1 MHSIVYTGRLLSR
14 AIWNGITN
22 YTTSSAE
29 ASVSRK
35 REPHLVH
42 AVCGF
47 PKDFTHPVLKK
58 GQFGDD
64 AWFHAWNKNTD
75 VIGKLM
81 FENVGLWL
89 ANGDS
94 SLSDNENAV
103 VFLVFHNTRSYHF
116 NGIPL

>member
-14 AIWNGITN
+14 ALWNGITN
-22 YTTSSAE
+22 YTTSAE

-47 PKDFTHPVLKK
+47 PKDFAQAKLKK

-64 AWFHAWNKNTD
+64 AWFHAYNKASD
-75 VIGKLM
+75 VIGKSLHASPSLKFVQSWVLM
-81 FENVGLWL
+81 PP
-89 ANGDS
+89 A
-94 SLSDNENAV
+94 
-103 VFLVFHNTRSYHF
+103 
-116 NGIPL
+116 